1 MKVKLW
7 AYFILWWFA
16 LCFADN
22 AFFLQIE
29 GLWQFCI
36 EQSYQCHF
44 SNSIF
49 SLPASVLH
57 LGNSHISNFFIL
69 ITFVMMVCD
78 Q

>member
-1 MKVKLW
+1 MG
-7 AYFILWWFA
+7 ILHLMV
-16 LCFADN
+16 LCVIMLCRPCF
-22 AFFLQIE
+22 FFLQIE

-44 SNSIF
+44 SNSIC

-57 LGNSHISNFFIL
+57 LGNSHISNVFII